1 MACLLAL
8 GLDAVQ
14 AQGKLS
20 PSLSGTSWL
29 GPVNIPDPLT
39 CLLKIGK
46 DTARLLYVDDREI
59 EIQDDVFGSRVVT
72 GKDSATIEVMTWRLS
87 GDTIELHKVSGG
99 SPCGP
104 EKGQYRVVVAGGKL
118 KFILIQD
125 PCSARP
131 NALKEEMAE
140 VK

>member
-1 MACLLAL
+1 MVCLLAIGL
-8 GLDAVQ
+8 GALQ
-14 AQGKLS
+14 AQGKPS

-29 GPVNIPDPLT
+29 GTANVPDPLT
-39 CLLKIGK
+39 CLLRFGK

-59 EIQDDVFGSRVVT
+59 NIQDDVVGSRAVT

-99 SPCGP
+99 SPCGA
-104 EKGQYRVVVAGGKL
+104 EKGQYRVAVAGGKL
-118 KFILIQD
+118 KFIVIQD
-125 PCSARP
+125 PCGARP
-131 NALKEEMAE
+131 YALKEEMTA